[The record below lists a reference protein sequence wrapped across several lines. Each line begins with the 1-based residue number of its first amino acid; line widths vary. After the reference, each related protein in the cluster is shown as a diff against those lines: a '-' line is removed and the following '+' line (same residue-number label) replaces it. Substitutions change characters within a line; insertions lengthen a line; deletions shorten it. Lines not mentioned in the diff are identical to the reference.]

1 MKLYRKSPC
10 TADGNYETRRMKIL
24 CAHAHF
30 DDYEFVAAGTFE
42 LWKRKLGKN
51 LTARVLVCT
60 DGKAGHHFRTRE
72 ETGRL
77 RIQEQEASARVGGY
91 ELEVLRLPDGRI
103 PREAC
108 LQVTIPLL
116 AALWKSIR
124 DFEPD
129 YLFCPP
135 LPADPLAGIHVDHV
149 AAAEA
154 IRKVAY
160 MINVP
165 HAFTPEYPSDETVS
179 KPCKVPVIINFY
191 DAYMA
196 GANSHHLA
204 VDVEDAFS
212 KICEMTY
219 CHQSQV
225 AEWIPWVDRHHMAK
239 PASFEDWTKALR
251 ERFARQNKE
260 LGIDPRRAM
269 ELFTVTAWGKIP
281 TFEQLLNDFP
291 SLASG
296 ASNLDRLKKQLAKW
310 SGD

>member
-1 MKLYRKSPC
+1 
-10 TADGNYETRRMKIL
+10 MKIL
-24 CAHAHF
+24 CLHAHF

-42 LWKRKLGKN
+42 LWKRKLGKD
-51 LTARVLVCT
+51 LTARVIICT

-77 RIQEQEASARVGGY
+77 RIQEQEASARIGDY
-91 ELEVLRLPDGRI
+91 ELEVLRLPDGQI

-124 DFEPD
+124 SFEPD

-135 LPADPLAGIHVDHV
+135 IAADPLAGIHVDHV
-149 AAAEA
+149 AVADA

-165 HAFTPEYPSDETVS
+165 HAFTPEYPSDETMS
-179 KPCKVPVIINFY
+179 KPCKVPVIINLF

-204 VDVEDAFS
+204 VDVEDVFP

-219 CHQSQV
+219 CHQSQIS
-225 AEWIPWVDRHHMAK
+225 EWIPWVDRHQMSK
-239 PASFEDWTKALR
+239 PASFRDWTKTLR
-251 ERFARQNKE
+251 QRFARQSKE
-260 LGIDPRRAM
+260 LGLDVGRAF
-269 ELFTVTAWGKIP
+269 EVFTVTSWGNVP
-281 TFEQLLNDFP
+281 SLEQLLKDFP
-291 SLASG
+291 SIEAK
-296 ASNLDRLKKQLAKW
+296 ASNLDRLKKQLALW
-310 SGD
+310 GGG